1 MDRSKFK
8 IVRGKKDKVER
19 YMDII
24 VKEDKGIIYEM
35 FQEKDLEETASLM
48 SEVFSKGELT
58 VRYFEITAE
67 EYHYFSEIYCKKAIK
82 EGLSMVA
89 KDKNNGKIVAFLI
102 NEDFDSPKPEGIEK
116 LQPIVAADLSLID
129 ALEEYAKANKKE
141 GERRFHL
148 FLGGTD
154 KEYENRHILSTLIH
168 ESMKL
173 AKNKNFTS
181 IIAEPTGFAT
191 QHIIKKLGFTQINFI
206 EYKKFQFQGK
216 NIFANLEGPIGIPLM
231 EKMIA
236 I

>member
-1 MDRSKFK
+1 MNK
-8 IVRGKKDKVER
+8 
-19 YMDII
+19 I
-24 VKEDKGIIYEM
+24 VKEDKGIVYEM
-35 FQEKDLEETASLM
+35 LQEKDVEETASLM
-48 SEVFSKGELT
+48 SEVFSRGELT
-58 VRYFEITAE
+58 VRYFKITAE
-67 EYHYFSEIYCKKAIK
+67 EYHYFAEIYCKKAIK

-89 KDKNNGKIVAFLI
+89 KDKDNRKIVAFLI
-102 NEDFDSPKPEGIEK
+102 NEDFDSPKPDGFENLTPKVIADFALIE
-116 LQPIVAADLSLID
+116 
-129 ALEEYAKANKKE
+129 ALEEDAKANKKE

-154 KEYENRHILSTLIH
+154 KEYENRHILSTLIN

-191 QHIIKKLGFTQINFI
+191 QHIIKKLGFKQINSI

-216 NIFANLEGPIGIPLM
+216 YIFENLEGAVPLGIILM
-231 EKMIA
+231 EKI